1 MDSILTKSQSKKGNQ
16 LRSSFKHSWLFLYCF
31 ILAVSLSSSLH
42 SQIAVI
48 PAKLDLGTL
57 GYSKASVWGAS
68 NMFSFEVI
76 NQSTNDVYVG
86 PISFRPDRGNG
97 YLLHG
102 FNLWSEGVFGPL
114 QKIQQTFYVHTTDTG
129 TISGDLLIPFY
140 SRSAGKHDTLAVPL
154 TGTIAQLQTPFL
166 TGFLKSDQITG
177 RCGTKQLHA
186 TSPLSI
192 DLVNPTN
199 DTLQILDISPD
210 SINGLEMR
218 INELISV
225 YDSVGVLVDRLK
237 PLSGHKT
244 TIPTV
249 LLPTMPA
256 HITVEPIQFWLPN
269 STATVRATLL
279 RPNGDTITAR
289 STIRFGYASL
299 TQKLILIG
307 PDRYPLYIRYNE
319 SDSTTLSLRAVFNQ
333 VPAEQLSLDQIVFRG
348 PRSSQFS
355 LISNDPTLP
364 PVQLPL
370 TMSCDSTIGRI
381 WAGWKIR
388 FNPTLPPGQMTDTIV
403 ALFSY
408 RDSATGT
415 VVRDF
420 SWWTFETVVS
430 APLALPNSS
439 PIIGTLRTYPNP
451 ASGTVTVEL
460 PTLSTFSTQSVRID
474 IVDITGRTVRSNT
487 ILQPQSMLLLNIH
500 DLPNGY
506 YTILLSDDKK
516 RYWSGEFT
524 VLQ

>member
-1 MDSILTKSQSKKGNQ
+1 MGIGDYFVCLYKWRGGVYFIYNPSKDN
-16 LRSSFKHSWLFLYCF
+16 SFLLKTVELSPF
-31 ILAVSLSSSLH
+31 IFSYFA
-42 SQIAVI
+42 QQQFVI

-256 HITVEPIQFWLPN
+256 HITVEPIQFWLFRYSPGCFSFPLAPCN
-269 STATVRATLL
+269 KVLCVCLINLL
-279 RPNGDTITAR
+279 DIGINFI
-289 STIRFGYASL
+289 STIASFIA
-299 TQKLILIG
+299 LI
-307 PDRYPLYIRYNE
+307 
-319 SDSTTLSLRAVFNQ
+319 
-333 VPAEQLSLDQIVFRG
+333 
-348 PRSSQFS
+348 
-355 LISNDPTLP
+355 
-364 PVQLPL
+364 
-370 TMSCDSTIGRI
+370 
-381 WAGWKIR
+381 
-388 FNPTLPPGQMTDTIV
+388 
-403 ALFSY
+403 
-408 RDSATGT
+408 
-415 VVRDF
+415 
-420 SWWTFETVVS
+420 
-430 APLALPNSS
+430 
-439 PIIGTLRTYPNP
+439 
-451 ASGTVTVEL
+451 
-460 PTLSTFSTQSVRID
+460 
-474 IVDITGRTVRSNT
+474 
-487 ILQPQSMLLLNIH
+487 
-500 DLPNGY
+500 
-506 YTILLSDDKK
+506 
-516 RYWSGEFT
+516 
-524 VLQ
+524 